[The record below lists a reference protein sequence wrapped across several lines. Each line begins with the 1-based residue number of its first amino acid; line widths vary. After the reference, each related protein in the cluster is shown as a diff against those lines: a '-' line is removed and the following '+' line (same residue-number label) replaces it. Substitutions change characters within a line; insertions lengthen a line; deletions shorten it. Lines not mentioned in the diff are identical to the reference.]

1 MNTLRKKVT
10 HHQCPRQSSS
20 TRLIRPPASCLPLN
34 CRSHNLGLQV
44 PRYLLAPAEE
54 QQQHAAHQLMSSSE
68 MSLPCPA
75 LPCVALPFGLGL
87 GLGLCP
93 LGLPLALALARSVPD
108 RGLSGPGQA
117 VQQLRQLQTERQR
130 AWQ

>member
-75 LPCVALPFGLGL
+75 LRCSALWPWPLPFGLAL
-87 GLGLCP
+87 GQVRPRSRLEWPRSGCAATTAATDRETES
-93 LGLPLALALARSVPD
+93 LAV
-108 RGLSGPGQA
+108 
-117 VQQLRQLQTERQR
+117 E
-130 AWQ
+130 